1 MKAGN
6 LSTYVGTTFILFLFW
21 LLITWS
27 LHYQQLIAG
36 LLCSVL
42 VVIFC
47 KDILIYQEERFI
59 IKPVTFIKLFKYLI
73 GLLVEIFKANI
84 QVAMIVLN
92 PKMPISPTLI
102 EFKTNLKDDL
112 SRVILANSITLT
124 PGTLTVDLEGD
135 VYLVH
140 GLTRANAIDVV
151 DWHMAIKLLDIEE
164 GK

>member
-6 LSTYVGTTFILFLFW
+6 LSTYVGTTFILFIFW

-47 KDILIYQEERFI
+47 KDILIYPNERFKI
-59 IKPVTFIKLFKYLI
+59 RPITLVKFVVYFANLF
-73 GLLVEIFKANI
+73 VEIIQANM
-84 QVAMIVLN
+84 QVAKIVLSR
-92 PKMPISPTLI
+92 KMPISPTLI

-112 SRVILANSITLT
+112 SKVILANSITLT
-124 PGTLTVDLEGD
+124 PGTLTIDLEGD

-140 GLTRANAIDVV
+140 GLTRKNAIDVV

>member
-6 LSTYVGTTFILFLFW
+6 ISTYVGTTFVLFLFW

-47 KDILIYQEERFI
+47 KDILIYPEERFKI
-59 IKPVTFIKLFKYLI
+59 RPMTIVKILKYVFDLF
-73 GLLVEIFKANI
+73 VEILKANV

-112 SRVILANSITLT
+112 SKVILANSITLT
-124 PGTLTVDLEGD
+124 PGTLTIDLEGD

-164 GK
+164 GN

>member
-6 LSTYVGTTFILFLFW
+6 LSTYVGTTFILFIFW

-47 KDILIYQEERFI
+47 KDILIYPNERFK
-59 IKPVTFIKLFKYLI
+59 IKPITLVKFVVYFANLF
-73 GLLVEIFKANI
+73 VEIIQANI
-84 QVAMIVLN
+84 QVAKIVLSR
-92 PKMPISPTLI
+92 KMPISPTLI

-112 SRVILANSITLT
+112 SKVILANSITLT
-124 PGTLTVDLEGD
+124 PGTLTIDLEGD

-140 GLTRANAIDVV
+140 GLTRNNAIDVV

>member
-6 LSTYVGTTFILFLFW
+6 LSTYVGTTFILFIFW

-27 LHYQQLIAG
+27 LHYHQLIAG

-47 KDILIYQEERFI
+47 KDILIYPNERFKI
-59 IKPVTFIKLFKYLI
+59 RPITFVKFAVYFANLF
-73 GLLVEIFKANI
+73 VEIIQANI
-84 QVAMIVLN
+84 QVAKIVLSR
-92 PKMPISPTLI
+92 KMPISPTLI

-140 GLTRANAIDVV
+140 GLTRANAVDVV